1 MWRRALRFTRKR
13 KRSVG
18 FQPAGSSGILPLVHM
33 RKPKPTI
40 YLIAGCNGAGKTT
53 FAKEF
58 LLQEV
63 GCTNFLNADYLALGL
78 SPLSP
83 ESAAMKAGRLLLK
96 ELRSLIARKE
106 TFAVESTL
114 SGLTHLRTVRLAK
127 RGGFRV
133 YLHYLWL
140 PTADIAIARV
150 RERVKKGGHNVPVAD
165 IRRRF
170 ERGLRHLVYDYA
182 PLADRWAVWDN
193 LVNPPRLRAHSN
205 TCTPAELRHM
215 LLP

>member
-1 MWRRALRFTRKR
+1 MLNMPTK
-13 KRSVG
+13 
-18 FQPAGSSGILPLVHM
+18 
-33 RKPKPTI
+33 KPTI

-58 LLQEV
+58 LLKEA
-63 GCTNFLNADYLALGL
+63 GCANFLNADYLALGL

-83 ESAAMKAGRLLLK
+83 EIAAMKAGRLLLK
-96 ELRSLIARKE
+96 ELRSLIAQKE

-114 SGLTHLRTVRLAK
+114 SGFTHLRMARLAK
-127 RGGFRV
+127 RRGFRV

-140 PTADIAIARV
+140 PTSDIAIARV

-170 ERGLRHLVYDYA
+170 NRGLRRLVHDYA
-182 PLADRWAVWDN
+182 PVADRWAVWDN
-193 LVNPPRLRAHSN
+193 LANPPQLRAHSD
-205 TCTPAELRHM
+205 TCTLAELGHM